1 MMLACVLNPART
13 TKGLAYLYTMG
24 QVNGPSA
31 PTALFPVVEIVTALP
46 ATNPTTGTNP
56 FFQ

>member
-46 ATNPTTGTNP
+46 TNLSSQISGA
-56 FFQ
+56 